1 MASESHEYKVAI
13 IQSDLVWE
21 NPEENRISFT
31 NKIIKLNATVDLIVL
46 PEMFTTGFTM
56 NAEEHYETMEGD
68 TVNWMQEMALQT
80 HSAICGS
87 LIIKEEEKFFNRF
100 LFVFPN
106 GHIEKYDKRHT
117 FTLAGEDKVYT
128 KGSDRGIISHNGW
141 RIFPQICYDLRFP
154 AWSRNVEDYDL
165 LIYVA
170 NWPATRIAAWDTL
183 LQARAI
189 ENMSY
194 CVGVNRVGTDGNGH
208 KYVGHSAAYDA
219 LGQRLDN
226 FQESE
231 EGVEVVILDKTLL
244 DETRSK
250 LNFLADRDQI
260 VVS

>member
-1 MASESHEYKVAI
+1 MATETNEYKVAL

-21 NPEENRISFT
+21 NPEENRINFT
-31 NKIIKLNATVDLIVL
+31 NKIIRLNQTIDLIVL

-56 NAEEHYETMEGD
+56 NASNHFETMDGD
-68 TVNWMQEMALQT
+68 TVSWMQEMSLQS

-87 LIIKEEEKFFNRF
+87 LIIKEDGLFYNRL

-128 KGSDRGIISHNGW
+128 KGNDRKTISHKGW
-141 RIFPQICYDLRFP
+141 TIFPQICYDLRFP
-154 AWSRNVEDYDL
+154 AWSRNVDEYDL
-165 LIYVA
+165 VLYVA
-170 NWPATRIAAWDTL
+170 NWPAKRISAWDTL
-183 LQARAI
+183 LKARAI

-194 CVGVNRVGTDGNGH
+194 CIGVNRVGQDGNGH
-208 KYVGHSAAYDA
+208 EYVGNSAAYNA
-219 LGQRLDN
+219 LGERLDN
-226 FQESE
+226 ISNSADDVEIITLNRE
-231 EGVEVVILDKTLL
+231 ELM
-244 DETRSK
+244 ETREK